1 MITLPSPKDRR
12 LLFNT
17 QVTQDSIG
25 ALSKQILEI
34 VDDDVYI
41 KSVYSI
47 HNLVYTPEPI
57 KIYIDSYGGAVY
69 QGFGLL
75 GIIENSNTPIHT
87 LVTGCAMS
95 CGFLISIAGHKRMAY
110 KSATFMYHQ
119 ISSLKYG
126 KLKEIEEDMIE
137 GKRLQEMIEKFT
149 VSHTKISIDR
159 LKEVYD
165 TKQDWYLNAEEALKH
180 GIIDEII

>member
-1 MITLPSPKDRR
+1 MIALPSPKDRR

-17 QVTQDSIG
+17 QVTQDTVG

-34 VDDDVYI
+34 VDDDDYI
-41 KSVYSI
+41 KNVYSI
-47 HNLVYTPEPI
+47 HKLIYTPDPI

-69 QGFGLL
+69 QCFGLL
-75 GIIENSNTPIHT
+75 GIMENSKVPIHT

-95 CGFLISIAGHKRMAY
+95 AGFLISIAGHKRMAY
-110 KSATFMYHQ
+110 KNATFMYHQ
-119 ISSLKYG
+119 ISSVKCGTLKD
-126 KLKEIEEDMIE
+126 IEEDVVE
-137 GKRLQEMIEKFT
+137 SKRLQEMIEKYT
-149 VSHTKISIDR
+149 ISHTKITIDR

-165 TKQDWYLNAEEALKH
+165 TKQDWYLNVGEALKY